1 MIINKATDWSRS
13 VSLDGCQGQNLCG
26 GSVNP
31 HDHLGLAGAHVNKCA
46 ISRGKAVS
54 LWLKAGNLRDWL
66 ANRLGNRWPMNFIR
80 NPQVKSFGRVASHQ
94 GN

>member
-1 MIINKATDWSRS
+1 MAVRARISVAVQSTHMITW
-13 VSLDGCQGQNLCG
+13 
-26 GSVNP
+26 
-31 HDHLGLAGAHVNKCA
+31 GLAGAHVNKCA

-80 NPQVKSFGRVASHQ
+80 NPRVQSFGRVASHR